1 MMIPPVLIT
10 PATTAVVGVSD
21 LELHLRVTDAE
32 ESLLIAALGRA
43 AEAHLDG
50 WTGVLGRAIL
60 PQTWRQDFT
69 AWGDLRL
76 ALPDVASAVVTYRD
90 ADGVFQPVDA
100 LVQSDLRGPYLCVSG
115 PSTDLVR
122 VEYICGLPAR
132 QLPVAQV
139 LVKLL
144 VGHWYAN
151 REAVVVGVN
160 ASELPMGVNALI
172 TALSWRDL

>member
-10 PATTAVVGVSD
+10 PPATPVVGISD
-21 LELHLRVTDAE
+21 LELHLRVTNAE
-32 ESLLIAALGRA
+32 ESALIAALGQA

-60 PQTWRQDFT
+60 PQTWRQDFSS
-69 AWGDLRL
+69 WDDLRL
-76 ALPDVASAVVTYRD
+76 MLPDVASAIVTYRD
-90 ADGVFQPVDA
+90 ADGVFQPEEAV
-100 LVQSDLRGPYLCVSG
+100 LLSDLRGPYLCASG

-122 VEYICGLPAR
+122 VDYVCGLPTR

-139 LVKLL
+139 LIKLL

-160 ASELPMGVNALI
+160 ASELPMGVTALI

>member
-1 MMIPPVLIT
+1 MIPPVLIGA
-10 PATTAVVGVSD
+10 PSEPVVAIAD
-21 LELHLRVTDAE
+21 LLLHLRIDGAE
-32 ESLLIAALGRA
+32 ESALVETLGQA

-69 AWGDLRL
+69 GWGDLRL
-76 ALPDVASAVVTYRD
+76 AQPDVASAVVTYRD

-100 LVQSDLRGPYLCVSG
+100 VVQSDLRGPYLCVSG

-160 ASELPMGVNALI
+160 ASELPMGVTALI